1 MSADHSS
8 NTQLRYRGGSL
19 LIRRVNSS
27 GASATVLNLSSTN
40 QNCTCAGNHI
50 ANNFNS
56 SSDAKLKDDQQVAR
70 TADAAAI
77 LAAVDV
83 KTHSRND
90 LDHKKRIGFVAQ
102 ELQQACD
109 GHWTHIVSSSP
120 DVDEEGVETSTSTLQ
135 IDYSRLTT
143 VLWSVCK
150 DLTARVATLE
160 AQR

>member
-1 MSADHSS
+1 M
-8 NTQLRYRGGSL
+8 

-27 GASATVLNLSSTN
+27 GTSATVLTFSSTN
-40 QNCTCAGNHI
+40 QNVTCAGNLI

-56 SSDAKLKDDQQVAR
+56 SSDTKLKDDQQVAP

-77 LAAVDV
+77 LAAVNV
-83 KTHSRND
+83 KTYSRND
-90 LDHKKRIGFVAQ
+90 LDGQKRVGFIAQ
-102 ELQQACD
+102 DLQQACD
-109 GHWTHIVSSSP
+109 GYWTNIVSSSP
-120 DVDEEGVETSTSTLQ
+120 DTDEEGVATGTSTLQ
-135 IDYSRLTT
+135 VDYSRLVT

>member
-1 MSADHSS
+1 M
-8 NTQLRYRGGSL
+8 

-27 GASATVLNLSSTN
+27 GTSATVLTLSGTN
-40 QNCTCAGNHI
+40 QNVTCAGNLI

-56 SSDAKLKDDQQVAR
+56 SSDSKLKDDQQTAP

-83 KTHSRND
+83 KTYSRND
-90 LDHKKRIGFVAQ
+90 LDGQKRIGFVAQ
-102 ELQQACD
+102 DLRQVCD
-109 GHWTHIVSSSP
+109 GHWTHIVSSNP
-120 DVDEEGVETSTSTLQ
+120 DTDEEGMETGTSTLQ
-135 IDYSRLTT
+135 VDYSRLVT

-160 AQR
+160 SQR

>member
-1 MSADHSS
+1 M
-8 NTQLRYRGGSL
+8 

-27 GASATVLNLSSTN
+27 GTSATVLTFSSTN
-40 QNCTCAGNHI
+40 QNVTCAGNLI

-56 SSDAKLKDDQQVAR
+56 SSDTKLKDDQQVAP

-83 KTHSRND
+83 KTYCRND
-90 LDHKKRIGFVAQ
+90 LDGQKRIGFIAQ
-102 ELQQACD
+102 DLQDACD
-109 GHWTHIVSSSP
+109 GHWTHIVSSNP
-120 DVDEEGVETSTSTLQ
+120 DVDEEGTETGTSTLQ
-135 IDYSRLTT
+135 VDYSRLVT

-150 DLTARVATLE
+150 DLTVRVATLE